1 MYDASRETLQAHP
14 FEHKEAWIVYQSDY
28 RIVKKATGYEWL
40 ADLPAT
46 ERDAENA
53 KKIAMSM
60 GITEANIKFF
70 NNATLK

>member
-1 MYDASRETLQAHP
+1 M
-14 FEHKEAWIVYQSDY
+14 
-28 RIVKKATGYEWL
+28 KKATGYEWL
-40 ADLPAT
+40 EDLPAT